1 VEWQIGKDWD
11 SGRTEMKKIITTHK
25 NTDFDALAS
34 LVAGSLIYP
43 DALPV
48 LPRQTNPN
56 VKTFL
61 SIHKDIF
68 EFPRVDQVDL
78 SAVRRLIVVDT
89 NAWRRLDRMDALKK
103 TPDLEIELWDH
114 HPENCDL
121 CPVVSRRETTGANIT
136 QMIRVLQER
145 RTLITPIQATLFLAG
160 LYEDTGNL
168 TFPSSCPEDAYAA
181 GYLLDRKADLAMVNR
196 FLSPAYGQKQ
206 KEVLFE
212 LLRTA
217 RRRKINGHRIG
228 IGKMALRGHVEGLA
242 MVIRM
247 YMDIANVDA
256 AFGLFE
262 TEGQGKIIVIGR
274 SGVEG
279 LDVGSIMH
287 CLGGGGHPA
296 AGSAVLQEVN
306 LDAIETMITELIQG
320 NQQASVQVGDLM
332 SFPVITAD
340 THTPMSEVAGLLR
353 GNGCTG
359 LPVMENGRLAGIVS
373 RRDFK
378 KLRKQEQFEAPVKAF
393 MSTRVQVIGPGDS
406 PLTAARMMIKH
417 DIGRLPVVQDEQ
429 MIGIITRSDCMRYFY
444 DLLPD

>member
-1 VEWQIGKDWD
+1 
-11 SGRTEMKKIITTHK
+11 MKKIITTHK

-68 EFPRVDQVDL
+68 EFPRSDQVDL
-78 SAVRRLIVVDT
+78 SAVQHLIVVDT

-103 TPDLEIELWDH
+103 APNLAIELWDH
-114 HPENCDL
+114 HPEEGDL
-121 CPVVSRRETTGANIT
+121 CPEISRRETTGANIT
-136 QMIRVLQER
+136 QMIRVLQKQR
-145 RTLITPIQATLFLAG
+145 ILITPIQATLFLAG

-168 TFPSSCPEDAYAA
+168 TFPSSCPDDAYAA

-196 FLSPAYGQKQ
+196 FLSPAYGLKQ

-212 LLRTA
+212 MLRTA
-217 RRRKINGHRIG
+217 RRKKINGHRIG
-228 IGKMALRGHVEGLA
+228 FGKMALQGHVEGLA
-242 MVIRM
+242 IVVRM

-262 TEGQGKIIVIGR
+262 TRGQGKCIVIGR

-279 LDVGSIMH
+279 LNIGSIMH
-287 CLGGGGHPA
+287 CLGGGGHPS

-306 LDAIETMITELIQG
+306 PDAVESMIADLIRG
-320 NQQASVQVGDLM
+320 NQQASVQVLDLM
-332 SFPVITAD
+332 SFPVISVEP
-340 THTPMSEVAGLLR
+340 HTPMSEVAGLLR

-359 LPVMENGRLAGIVS
+359 LPVLDNGRLAGIVS

-378 KLRKQEQFEAPVKAF
+378 RLRKQEQFDAPVKAF
-393 MSTRVQVIGPGDS
+393 MSTCVQAIGPGDS
-406 PLTAARMMIKH
+406 PLAAARMMIKH
-417 DIGRLPVVQDEQ
+417 DIGRLPVVQDGK

>member
-1 VEWQIGKDWD
+1 
-11 SGRTEMKKIITTHK
+11 MKKIITTHK

-68 EFPRVDQVDL
+68 EFPRADQVDL
-78 SAVRRLIVVDT
+78 SAVQQLIVVDT

-103 TPDLEIELWDH
+103 RSDLSIELWDH
-114 HPENCDL
+114 HPEEGDL
-121 CPVVSRRETTGANIT
+121 CAEVSRRESTGANIT
-136 QMIRVLQER
+136 QMVRVLKER

-168 TFPSSCPEDAYAA
+168 TFPSSCPEDAYTA
-181 GYLLDRKADLAMVNR
+181 GYLLDRRADLAMVNR

-212 LLRTA
+212 MLRTA
-217 RRRKINGHRIG
+217 RRRKINGHRVG
-228 IGKMALRGHVEGLA
+228 FGKMALQGHVEGLA
-242 MVIRM
+242 LVVRM

-256 AFGLFE
+256 AFGLFG
-262 TEGQGKIIVIGR
+262 TQGQGKCIIIGR

-279 LDVGSIMH
+279 LDIGSIMR
-287 CLGGGGHPA
+287 CMGGGGHPA

-306 LDAIETMITELIQG
+306 PDAVETMIVDLIQG
-320 NQQASVQVGDLM
+320 NQQSSVQVGDLM
-332 SFPVITAD
+332 SYPVISVEA
-340 THTPMSEVAGLLR
+340 HTPMSEVAQLLR

-359 LPVMENGRLAGIVS
+359 LPVLDNGRLAGIVS

-378 KLRKQEQFEAPVKAF
+378 RLRKQEQIDAPAKAF
-393 MSTRVQVIGPGDS
+393 MSTGVQTIDPGQS
-406 PLTAARMMIKH
+406 PLAAARMMIKH
-417 DIGRLPVVQDEQ
+417 DIGRLPVIQDGR

>member
-1 VEWQIGKDWD
+1 
-11 SGRTEMKKIITTHK
+11 MKKIITTHK

-43 DALPV
+43 DAVPV

-68 EFPRVDQVDL
+68 EFPRADQVDL
-78 SAVRRLIVVDT
+78 SAVQQLIVVDT

-103 TPDLEIELWDH
+103 RPDLTVELWDH
-114 HPENCDL
+114 HPEEGDL
-121 CPVVSRRETTGANIT
+121 CPEVSRRETTGANIT
-136 QMIRVLQER
+136 QMIRTLKER
-145 RTLITPIQATLFLAG
+145 RTLITPIHATLFLAG

-168 TFPSSCPEDAYAA
+168 TFASSCPEDAYAA

-206 KEVLFE
+206 KEVLFAM
-212 LLRTA
+212 LRTA

-228 IGKMALRGHVEGLA
+228 FGKMTLQGHVEGLA
-242 MVIRM
+242 MVVRM

-256 AFGLFE
+256 AFGMFGAQ
-262 TEGQGKIIVIGR
+262 GQGKCIVIGR
-274 SGVEG
+274 SIVEG
-279 LDVGSIMH
+279 LDIGSIMR

-306 LDAIETMITELIQG
+306 PDAVETMITDLIQG
-320 NQQASVQVGDLM
+320 NQQSSVQVGDLM
-332 SFPVITAD
+332 SFPVISVE
-340 THTPMSEVAGLLR
+340 THTPMSEVAELLR
-353 GNGCTG
+353 GKGCTG
-359 LPVMENGRLAGIVS
+359 LPVLDNDQLAGIVS

-378 KLRKQEQFEAPVKAF
+378 RLHKQEQLDAPAKAF
-393 MSTRVQVIGPGDS
+393 MSTAVQVIGPGES
-406 PLTAARMMIKH
+406 PLAAARMMIKH
-417 DIGRLPVVQDEQ
+417 DIGRLPVVQGGR